1 MTIEIIFLLIL
12 YGLFIYYMNHR
23 EDRSIDYG
31 KLEGY
36 RKVGT
41 KVGSWDG
48 AWVYIP
54 RRNQTGISAFFEDGE
69 EDVILLDVYN
79 QGEVEADRRRCITK
93 GWKPMSYQD
102 IWLTSGIRS

>member
-1 MTIEIIFLLIL
+1 MTIELILLLIL
-12 YGLFIYYMNHR
+12 YGFFIYYINTM
-23 EDRSIDYG
+23 EDRSIDYA

-69 EDVILLDVYN
+69 EYVILLDVYN
-79 QGEVEADRRRCITK
+79 QEEVDADRHRCIEK

-102 IWLTSGIRS
+102 IWFTSRIRS